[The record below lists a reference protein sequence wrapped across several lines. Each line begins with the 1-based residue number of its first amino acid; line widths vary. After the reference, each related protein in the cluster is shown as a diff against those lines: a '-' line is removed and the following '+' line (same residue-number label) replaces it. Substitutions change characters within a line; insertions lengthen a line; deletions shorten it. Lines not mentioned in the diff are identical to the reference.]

1 MSSVMGFLT
10 SWLLM
15 FLLLYVLAKTRSGH
29 TIIYYTAWLLVV
41 LLLVTHSTQVT
52 NILKQGPWPQQKGP

>member
-15 FLLLYVLAKTRSGH
+15 VLLLYVLAKTRSGH

-41 LLLVTHSTQVT
+41 LLLVTHSSQVT
-52 NILKQGPWPQQKGP
+52 NILKKGPFNG